1 MVSDQ
6 DEIMLLKFEESLS
19 QAELSASTIV
29 NYLADLRVFV
39 RWGKHE
45 IGHHFSLVQ
54 VNSDHIRLYRYHL
67 AQELKRATSTVNRH
81 LMALRKFFVL
91 AKEMRDVAED
101 PTSGIAL
108 VHEDGQAISRALSK
122 EEAEK
127 LLAAAQNGSRAGLVR
142 RDLAILQLLL
152 QTGLRVSEIVALQK
166 EDVVFDYPGVQL
178 KVCRDRQ
185 DDAKTRHLPLAG
197 DICKTLHEYL
207 KVRPQTSTTNH
218 FFLGQEGRPISSRTV
233 QRIISDC
240 AKVVGLEGVSA
251 QSLRRTF
258 ALHLFAETQD
268 IELVSERLGHQTK
281 AITEHYLSVHENG
294 AGSKKWEIGNKE

>member
-6 DEIMLLKFEESLS
+6 DEVMLLKFEESLS

-29 NYLADLRVFV
+29 NYLADMRVFV
-39 RWGKHE
+39 RWGKRE
-45 IGHHFSLVQ
+45 IGHHFSLAQ
-54 VNSDHIRLYRYHL
+54 VTSDHIRLYRYHL

-91 AKEMRDVAED
+91 AKEMRDIAQD

-108 VHEDGQAISRALSK
+108 VHEDGQALSRPLSK
-122 EEAEK
+122 EETEK

-178 KVCRDRQ
+178 KVCRDRPV
-185 DDAKTRHLPLAG
+185 DAKTRHLPLEG

-207 KVRPQTSTTNH
+207 KVRPQTSTTSH

-240 AKVVGLEGVSA
+240 ARGVGLEGVSA

-281 AITEHYLSVHENG
+281 AITEHYLAVHENG
-294 AGSKKWEIGNKE
+294 VGRKE